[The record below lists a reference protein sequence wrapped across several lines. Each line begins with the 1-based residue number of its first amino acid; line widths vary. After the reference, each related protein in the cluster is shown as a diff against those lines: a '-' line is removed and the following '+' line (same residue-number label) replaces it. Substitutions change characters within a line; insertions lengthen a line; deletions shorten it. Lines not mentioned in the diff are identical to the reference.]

1 MRSVSLKLSK
11 VDKLGVIAGA
21 GALPRQ
27 IVAACQE
34 SGREFCVLAFEGSA
48 DPEMI
53 GDVPIQWIKMSSLSA
68 ALDAAR
74 NEGVTELVLV
84 GKIPRPSVLELMR
97 DVRSAKFMAKVGT
110 RMLGDDNI
118 LSAVVRE
125 LEEVEGFRVIAP
137 ETLLENLL
145 STAGTY
151 GVVNPTRDDLAD
163 IQRGLNVVH
172 QIGRLDIGQAA
183 IVQNGFVIGVEA
195 AEGTDRLVER
205 CADFVSQELP
215 GGVLVKAAKPTQD
228 RRIDL
233 PAVGLSTVEHVVR
246 AGLRGIAVE
255 TGRALI
261 VDRPKMIRA
270 ADAAGIFLFGVSVKN

>member
-1 MRSVSLKLSK
+1 
-11 VDKLGVIAGA
+11 
-21 GALPRQ
+21 
-27 IVAACQE
+27 
-34 SGREFCVLAFEGSA
+34 
-48 DPEMI
+48 
-53 GDVPIQWIKMSSLSA
+53 MSSLSA

-125 LEEVEGFRVIAP
+125 LEEAEGFRVIAP

-145 STAGTY
+145 STAGPY

-205 CADFVSQELP
+205 CADFVSKELP

-255 TGRALI
+255 TGGALI

-270 ADAAGIFLFGVSVKN
+270 ADAAGIFLFGVSLKN

>member
-1 MRSVSLKLSK
+1 M
-11 VDKLGVIAGA
+11 DKLGVIAGA

-48 DPEMI
+48 DSEMI

-84 GKIPRPSVLELMR
+84 GKIRRPSVLELMR

-110 RMLGDDNI
+110 RILGDDNI

-205 CADFVSQELP
+205 CAEFVSQELP

-255 TGRALI
+255 TGGALI

-270 ADAAGIFLFGVSVKN
+270 ADAAGIFLSGVSVKN

>member
-1 MRSVSLKLSK
+1 M
-11 VDKLGVIAGA
+11 DKLGVIAGA
-21 GALPRQ
+21 GALPGQ
-27 IVAACQE
+27 VIAACRQ
-34 SGREFCVLAFEGSA
+34 SGRDFYVLAFEGSA
-48 DPEMI
+48 DPDVI
-53 GDVPIQWIKMSSLSA
+53 GDVPVQWIKMSSLST

-74 NEGVTELVLV
+74 REGVADLVLV
-84 GKIPRPSVLELMR
+84 GKIPRPSVMELMR

-125 LEEVEGFRVIAP
+125 LEEAEGFRVVGP

-145 STAGTY
+145 STDGAY
-151 GVVNPTRDDLAD
+151 GRVRPSEDDLAD
-163 IQRGLNVVH
+163 IQRGLDVVH

-183 IVQNGFVIGVEA
+183 IVQNGFVIGVEG
-195 AEGTDRLVER
+195 AEGTDRLIDR
-205 CADFVSQELP
+205 CAEFVNPALP

-233 PAVGLSTVEHVVR
+233 PTVGLSTVEHAIN

-255 TGRALI
+255 TGRALV
-261 VDRPKMIRA
+261 VDREGMVAA
-270 ADAAGIFLFGVSVKN
+270 ADDAGLFLFGVSPEN

>member
-1 MRSVSLKLSK
+1 M
-11 VDKLGVIAGA
+11 DKLGVIAGA
-21 GALPRQ
+21 GALPRK
-27 IVAACQE
+27 IVAACRE
-34 SGREFCVLAFEGSA
+34 SGRAFCVLAFEGSA
-48 DPEMI
+48 DSEMI
-53 GDVPIQWIKMSSLSA
+53 RDVPIQWIKMSSISA

-84 GKIPRPSVLELMR
+84 GKIPRPSVLELIR

-151 GVVNPTRDDLAD
+151 GVVNPTSDDLAD
-163 IQRGLNVVH
+163 IKRGLNVVH

-205 CADFVSQELP
+205 CAEFVSQELP

-255 TGRALI
+255 TGGALI
-261 VDRPKMIRA
+261 IDRPKMIRA
-270 ADAAGIFLFGVSVKN
+270 ADAAGIFLFGVSLKN

>member
-1 MRSVSLKLSK
+1 MSLRASPSMKRSWRLSTLFGPTPVARSVSLKLSK

-48 DPEMI
+48 DSEMI

-125 LEEVEGFRVIAP
+125 LEEVEGWK
-137 ETLLENLL
+137 
-145 STAGTY
+145 
-151 GVVNPTRDDLAD
+151 
-163 IQRGLNVVH
+163 GL
-172 QIGRLDIGQAA
+172 
-183 IVQNGFVIGVEA
+183 
-195 AEGTDRLVER
+195 
-205 CADFVSQELP
+205 
-215 GGVLVKAAKPTQD
+215 K
-228 RRIDL
+228 
-233 PAVGLSTVEHVVR
+233 
-246 AGLRGIAVE
+246 
-255 TGRALI
+255 
-261 VDRPKMIRA
+261 
-270 ADAAGIFLFGVSVKN
+270 

>member
-1 MRSVSLKLSK
+1 M
-11 VDKLGVIAGA
+11 DKLGVIAGA
-21 GALPRQ
+21 GALPRK
-27 IVAACQE
+27 IVAACRE
-34 SGREFCVLAFEGSA
+34 SGRAFCVLAFEGSA

-53 GDVPIQWIKMSSLSA
+53 RDVPIQWIKMSSLSA

-84 GKIPRPSVLELMR
+84 GKIPRPSVLELIR

-151 GVVNPTRDDLAD
+151 GVVNPTSDDLAD
-163 IQRGLNVVH
+163 IKRGLNVVH

-205 CADFVSQELP
+205 CAEFVSQELP

-255 TGRALI
+255 TGGALI
-261 VDRPKMIRA
+261 IDRPKMIRA
-270 ADAAGIFLFGVSVKN
+270 ADAAGIFLFGVSLKN

>member
-1 MRSVSLKLSK
+1 M
-11 VDKLGVIAGA
+11 DKLGVIAGA

-27 IVAACQE
+27 VVAACRG
-34 SGREFCVLAFEGSA
+34 SGREFCILAFEGSA

-53 GDVPIQWIKMSSLSA
+53 GDGPIRWIKMSSLST
-68 ALDAAR
+68 ALEAAR

-84 GKIPRPSVLELMR
+84 GKIPRPSVFELMR
-97 DVRSAKFMAKVGT
+97 DVRSAKFIAKVGT

-125 LEEVEGFRVIAP
+125 LEETEGFRVVAP

-145 STAGTY
+145 STAGAY
-151 GVVNPTRDDLAD
+151 GVVSPTRDDLAD
-163 IQRGLNVVH
+163 IQRGLDVVH

-195 AEGTDRLVER
+195 AEGTDRLIER
-205 CADFVSQELP
+205 CAEFVSQELP

-233 PAVGLSTVEHVVR
+233 PAVGLSTVKHVVG

-255 TGRALI
+255 TGGALI
-261 VDRPKMIRA
+261 VDRAEMIRA
-270 ADAAGIFLFGVSVKN
+270 ADAAGIFLFGVSPKD